1 MSRSAQV
8 EPPLDGVAA
17 GRIAVAKARAIKIE
31 PPRRLLKMRMVVMFR
46 SNEQQRF
53 HEVLA
58 AHRGPPLLL
67 EGAAGLGKTRAIL
80 AAAKESGSAVVAVPT
95 RALARQMAESTDAA
109 AVGCCP
115 VVYTPAREFPTRAAY
130 LAHREACRTAPLLIC
145 THAAALIDVLA
156 DGLLLGL
163 SERQMIVFDEADQ
176 LPSAAS
182 LQRDWTLP
190 AGLALDEALRSDDVE
205 ARAAARAISKA
216 QERPAWYKKV
226 GRDEDGNHCLV
237 HQLPARM
244 LRPLFDH
251 PRLAFISATLSI
263 GGSFDDFRRALGLRD
278 TAAESTIVEPR
289 HHGTLKIVS
298 ARLDFEA
305 DDFLDRAAAHIA
317 QLEGPALVI
326 TTSHDDAAALGE
338 RLPAATVRAKP
349 PETTGEA
356 AARMSGSTLIAAG
369 AWAGLDTPIRWEHVV
384 MLKVPYERP
393 TALDGHE
400 VTRYID
406 SRNAALRRFRQG
418 IARGLRTPEA
428 ECVLHLLDS
437 RFERPEFKAAMPA
450 RFALAYVRRTA
461 VIEIRTAQSAFRK
474 RMFDRW
480 GGRCVVTG
488 CEVPEMLEAAHA
500 GSKGG
505 WRTNHTEG
513 WLLRADLHRAL
524 DAGKLE
530 LCPETGRVL
539 RAADGVLLPVTARD
553 AH

>member
-1 MSRSAQV
+1 M
-8 EPPLDGVAA
+8 
-17 GRIAVAKARAIKIE
+17 
-31 PPRRLLKMRMVVMFR
+31 VMFR

-53 HEVLA
+53 HDVLA
-58 AHRGPPLLL
+58 AHHGPPLLL
-67 EGAAGLGKTRAIL
+67 EGAAGLGKTRAII
-80 AAAKESGSAVVAVPT
+80 AAAKTAGGAAIAVPT
-95 RALARQMAESTDAA
+95 RALARQMAESKDAA
-109 AVGCCP
+109 AVGVHP
-115 VVYTPAREFPTRAAY
+115 VIYTPAREFASRVEY
-130 LAHREACRTAPLLIC
+130 LAHRAACREAPLLIC

-163 SERQMIVFDEADQ
+163 AERQMIVFDEADQ

-182 LQRDWTLP
+182 LQFDWTL
-190 AGLALDEALRSDDVE
+190 AAEWGLDEALRSEDIE
-205 ARAAARAISKA
+205 SRAAARAISKA
-216 QERPAWYKKV
+216 IASPKWYKKV
-226 GRDEDGNHCLV
+226 GRDEDGNLRLV

-251 PRLAFISATLSI
+251 PHLAFISATLSI
-263 GGSFDDFRRALGLRD
+263 NGSFDDFRRALGLREV
-278 TAAESTIVEPR
+278 AAESTIVEPAR
-289 HHGTLKIVS
+289 HGVLTVRSMK
-298 ARLDFEA
+298 LDVEA

-338 RLPAATVRAKP
+338 RLPEATVRARP

-356 AARMSGSTLIAAG
+356 AARMTGSVLIAAG

-393 TALDGHE
+393 TSLDGHE
-400 VTRYID
+400 VSRYVD
-406 SRNAALRRFRQG
+406 SRNTALRRFRQG
-418 IARGLRTPEA
+418 IARGLRTPDA
-428 ECVLHLLDS
+428 ECILHLLDA

-450 RFALAYVRRTA
+450 RFALAYFRRTA
-461 VIEIRTAQSAFRK
+461 VIEIRTAQGAFRR
-474 RMFDRW
+474 RMFNRW

-488 CEVPEMLEAAHA
+488 CDVPEMLDAAHA
-500 GSKGG
+500 GAKGG

-524 DAGKLE
+524 DAGLLE

-539 RAADGVLLPVTARD
+539 RAAIGVIPANTA
-553 AH
+553 A